1 MKHLRPVLLALVLTP
16 ACGTPR
22 MRAQAGVLAE
32 SAARLERET
41 GEFAAARTAVVQLR
55 QRNLVERRALTA
67 ELAAANARQIHFWK
81 IASDPER
88 LKRLA
93 LFDGVVAGATAA
105 GAAQERPLEWEESIL
120 ARAHALT
127 IDRAALHRFVLHLVT
142 LSRPPRLRDEAR
154 FLIEYGAVVGAQVQS
169 SLAEVQGS
177 ASAAGAAA
185 GPAASP
191 PATPGEPGGGPIGGP
206 TDLGTREPPPPTEPG
221 PNDRASQPPP
231 RDPRDPGR
239 SAAPP

>member
-1 MKHLRPVLLALVLTP
+1 MVLAP

-88 LKRLA
+88 QKRLA
-93 LFDGVVAGATAA
+93 LFDGVVAAATAA
-105 GAAQERPLEWEESIL
+105 GAAQERPLEWEESVI

-154 FLIEYGAVVGAQVQS
+154 FLIEYGAVVGEQVQS
-169 SLAEVQGS
+169 SLAEVEGS
-177 ASAAGAAA
+177 ATAAAAGAGPGAA
-185 GPAASP
+185 PSGSP
-191 PATPGEPGGGPIGGP
+191 GDPGGGPIGP
-206 TDLGTREPPPPTEPG
+206 TDLGTPEPPPPTDPAGPG
-221 PNDRASQPPP
+221 DRLPQPPP